1 MTKTTA
7 KNNSNVACSP
17 NALSLVKVPPNMT
30 FGMCIILWSFF
41 EEM

>member
-7 KNNSNVACSP
+7 KNNSNVACST
-17 NALSLVKVPPNMT
+17 NALSLVKVPPKYD
-30 FGMCIILWSFF
+30 FWHAFF